1 MSFVFLQMN
10 KTYMIMEEIWKD
22 IIIQAD
28 GNIFDFTGIYQ
39 ISNLGRVKSLPREI
53 IYSDGRV
60 YYYEGKI
67 KDLIKHK
74 RDGYIYVR
82 LNCNG
87 NKLRKY
93 FHCKVHRLV
102 AEAFIPNPENKP
114 CVDHI
119 DTNKENNVVTNLR
132 WSTLS
137 ENMKNQITY
146 QHRSEVMKAVAFKS
160 LETRKKN
167 KTKTAEKDVLQYDLN
182 LNLIRE
188 YKSVMEAHRITGYDF
203 SGIAHCCRGDS
214 KTYKGSIWR
223 YKK

>member
-1 MSFVFLQMN
+1 M
-10 KTYMIMEEIWKD
+10 KEIWKD
-22 IIIQAD
+22 IIIQVD

-39 ISNLGRVKSLPREI
+39 ISNLGRVKSLPRKI
-53 IYSDGRV
+53 TYSDGRV

-67 KDLIKHK
+67 KVLIKHK

-87 NKLRKY
+87 NHLRKY

-119 DTNKENNVVTNLR
+119 DTNKENNEVTNLR

-137 ENMKNQITY
+137 ENMRNQTTCH
-146 QHRSEVMKAVAFKS
+146 HRSEVMKEAAWKA
-160 LETRKKN
+160 LKTRKEN
-167 KTKTAEKDVLQYDLN
+167 KTKTAERTVLQYDLD

-203 SGIAHCCRGDS
+203 SAIAHCCRGDS